1 MNNRNGILLMLAAMA
16 GFTLEDMFVKQL
28 SGTFSTAQILLT
40 SGVFGAVF
48 FAAAAIGKGQKILS
62 PEVWTRPILI
72 RMLAEAIAAVTFVKA
87 LSLVP
92 LSTVAAVFQVTPL
105 AITMGAALFLGEK
118 VGWRRWGAIAIGFLG
133 VTLIIK
139 PGFGDFDPSVLWVIL
154 AVFGVALRDLV
165 TRVIPRQISSA
176 IISFQAFLACI
187 VVAILLLLFTTDSL
201 VSVGVG
207 GTDSLLFTGAVV
219 FGLAGYYAIVSA
231 MRVGDAA
238 VVTPFRYTRLLFS
251 LITGMVVFGE
261 RLDAL
266 SLLGAVI
273 IIGMG
278 LYTFLRERQLEA
290 MQTRRPAV
298 ATQPADS

>member
-28 SGTFSTAQILLT
+28 SGTFSTAQILIT
-40 SGVFGAVF
+40 TGVFGSVF
-48 FAAAAIGKGQKILS
+48 FVLAAIGKGQAIVS
-62 PEVWTRPILI
+62 SEVWTRPILT
-72 RMLAEAIAAVTFVKA
+72 RMLAEALAAVTFVKA

-105 AITMGAALFLGEK
+105 VITMGAALFLGEQ
-118 VGWRRWGAIAIGFLG
+118 VGWRRWVAIAIGFVG

-139 PGFGDFDPSVLWVIL
+139 PGFGAFDPSVLWVIL

-187 VVAILLLLFTTDSL
+187 VAGILLLMFTSDRL
-201 VSVGVG
+201 VSVG

-290 MQTRRPAV
+290 MQTSRPAV

>member
-28 SGTFSTAQILLT
+28 SGTFSTAQILIT
-40 SGVFGAVF
+40 TGVFGSVF
-48 FAAAAIGKGQKILS
+48 FVLAAIGKGQAIVS
-62 PEVWTRPILI
+62 SEVWTRPILT
-72 RMLAEAIAAVTFVKA
+72 RMLAEALAAVTFVKA

-105 AITMGAALFLGEK
+105 VITMGAALFLGEQ
-118 VGWRRWGAIAIGFLG
+118 VGWRRWVAIAIGFVG

-139 PGFGDFDPSVLWVIL
+139 PGFGAFDPSVLWVIL

-187 VVAILLLLFTTDSL
+187 VAGILLLMFTSDRL
-201 VSVGVG
+201 VSVG

-219 FGLAGYYAIVSA
+219 FGLAGYYAIVLA

-290 MQTRRPAV
+290 MQTSRPAV